1 MLTGLRLQS
10 LPLVDLPQKHL
21 LCNVLSDAILM
32 TDGNVHHLVNLGKP
46 ATISP
51 STKCILHCATL
62 YTYGPELRL
71 YPLQV
76 CMT

>member
-51 STKCILHCATL
+51 CTK
-62 YTYGPELRL
+62 
-71 YPLQV
+71 
-76 CMT
+76 